1 MTGFFNRR
9 RRRSGGT
16 LSVVGDIAAQ
26 AGKLGIEICD
36 VSGHIEEVATRV
48 ERQADVCQTLRQSAA
63 ATLTGNHR
71 IAAAA
76 REMRT
81 VTAQA
86 AGEVET
92 SRQTLEASLSDI
104 HGLVEGV
111 TVIESQIGALRAA
124 LTHVSR
130 VSEEISLI
138 ARQTHLLA
146 LNAAIEAARAGEFGK
161 SFAVVAAEVKTLSA
175 KTAQAT
181 GQIET
186 TLAQLT
192 EQTER
197 LITEG
202 AENTARAQRVR
213 EGTRMIGDVVHSTGH
228 AIMQLNAEANQ
239 IATLSGEI
247 EEQCNAFESQV
258 LDIATDVEHSGE
270 NFVQAKNRLGNLLGV
285 SENLIELTAATGV
298 ATADTPFIDAVEQAA
313 AKAGKLFE
321 AAVARGELSMND
333 LFDDRYV
340 PVPGTNPQQF
350 MTRFTDLTDRVLPL
364 IQEPMLEL
372 DPRVAFCAA
381 VDARGYLPTHNLKF
395 SQPQRGDPVWNA
407 ANCRNRRMFNDR
419 TGLAA
424 GTSTKRFLLQTY
436 RRDMGG
442 GEYALMK
449 DASAPIFVNGRHW
462 GGLRIGYRI

>member
-1 MTGFFNRR
+1 MTGLFNRR
-9 RRRSGGT
+9 LRRNGSAS
-16 LSVVGDIAAQ
+16 SVVGDIATQ

-48 ERQADVCQTLRQSAA
+48 ERQADVCHTLRQSAA
-63 ATLTGNHR
+63 ATLAGNHR
-71 IAAAA
+71 IAEAA

-86 AGEVET
+86 AGEVE
-92 SRQTLEASLSDI
+92 SSQQTLESSLSDI

-124 LTHVSR
+124 LSHVSR

-197 LITEG
+197 LIGEG

-228 AIMQLNAEANQ
+228 AVMQLNAEANQ

-258 LDIATDVEHSGE
+258 LEIATDVEHSGE
-270 NFVQAKNRLGNLLGV
+270 NFMQAKNRLGNLLGV

-313 AKAGKLFE
+313 AKVGKLFE

-333 LFDDRYV
+333 LFDEHYAPMSD
-340 PVPGTNPQQF
+340 TNPPQF
-350 MTRFTDLTDRVLPL
+350 MTRFTDLTDRVLPP

-381 VDARGYLPTHNLKF
+381 VDVRGYLPTHNLKF

-407 ANCRNRRMFNDR
+407 ANCRNRRIFNDR

-442 GEYALMK
+442 GEYVLMK

>member
-9 RRRSGGT
+9 SRRNGGT
-16 LSVVGDIAAQ
+16 SSVVGEIAAQ

-36 VSGHIEEVATRV
+36 VSGHIEEVAARV
-48 ERQADVCQTLRQSAA
+48 ERQADVCHTLRQSAA
-63 ATLTGNHR
+63 ATLAGNHR

-76 REMRT
+76 REMST

-86 AGEVET
+86 AGDVE
-92 SRQTLEASLSDI
+92 SSQQTLDGSLSDI

-124 LTHVSR
+124 LSHVSR

-146 LNAAIEAARAGEFGK
+146 LNAAIEAARAGDFGK

-213 EGTRMIGDVVHSTGH
+213 EGTRMIGDVVHTTGH

-258 LDIATDVEHSGE
+258 LEIATDVEHSGE
-270 NFVQAKNRLGNLLGV
+270 NFVQAKNRLGSLLGV
-285 SENLIELTAATGV
+285 SESLIELTAATGA
-298 ATADTPFIDAVEQAA
+298 ATADTPFIDAVERAA
-313 AKAGKLFE
+313 AKVGKLFE
-321 AAVARGELSMND
+321 AAIARGELTMND

-340 PVPGTNPQQF
+340 SVPGTNPPQF
-350 MTRFTDLTDRVLPL
+350 VTRFTEATDRILPL
-364 IQEPMLEL
+364 VQEPMLEL

-381 VDARGYLPTHNLKF
+381 VDVRGYLPTHNLKF
-395 SQPQRGDPVWNA
+395 SQPQRDDPVWNA
-407 ANCRNRRMFNDR
+407 ANCRNRRIFNDR
-419 TGLAA
+419 TGLTA

>member
-9 RRRSGGT
+9 LRRHVGT
-16 LSVVGDIAAQ
+16 SSVVGEIAAQ

-36 VSGHIEEVATRV
+36 VSGHIEEVAARV
-48 ERQADVCQTLRQSAA
+48 ERQADVCHTLRESAA
-63 ATLTGNHR
+63 ATLAGNHR
-71 IAAAA
+71 IAEAA
-76 REMRT
+76 REMST
-81 VTAQA
+81 VTARA
-86 AGEVET
+86 AGDVET
-92 SRQTLEASLSDI
+92 SQRTLDGSLSDI

-124 LTHVSR
+124 LSHVSR

-146 LNAAIEAARAGEFGK
+146 LNAAIEAARAGDFGK

-197 LITEG
+197 LIAEG

-258 LDIATDVEHSGE
+258 LEIATGVEHSGE
-270 NFVQAKNRLGNLLGV
+270 NFVQAKNRLGSLLGV

-298 ATADTPFIDAVEQAA
+298 ATADTLFIDAVEQAA

-321 AAVARGELSMND
+321 AAVARGELTMND
-333 LFDDRYV
+333 LFDDRYM
-340 PVPGTNPQQF
+340 PVPGTNPPQF
-350 MTRFTDLTDRVLPL
+350 MTRFTELTDRLLPP
-364 IQEPMLEL
+364 IQESMLEL

-381 VDARGYLPTHNLKF
+381 VDVRGYLPTHNLKF
-395 SQPQRGDPVWNA
+395 SQPQRDDPVWNA
-407 ANCRNRRMFNDR
+407 ANCRNRRLFNDR

>member
-1 MTGFFNRR
+1 MTGFFARR
-9 RRRSGGT
+9 TRRKGSAS
-16 LSVVGDIAAQ
+16 SVVGDIAAQ

-36 VSGHIEEVATRV
+36 VSGHIEEVAARV
-48 ERQADVCQTLRQSAA
+48 NRQADVCQTLRESAA
-63 ATLTGNHR
+63 ATLAGNHR
-71 IAAAA
+71 IAGAA
-76 REMRT
+76 REMHA
-81 VTAQA
+81 VTARA
-86 AGEVET
+86 ADEVGQ
-92 SRQTLEASLSDI
+92 SQQTLEASLSDI

-111 TVIESQIGALRAA
+111 TVIESQISALRAA
-124 LTHVSR
+124 LSHVSR

-186 TLAQLT
+186 TLAKLT
-192 EQTER
+192 GQTER
-197 LITEG
+197 LIAEG

-239 IATLSGEI
+239 IASLSGEI
-247 EEQCNAFESQV
+247 EDKCNAFESQV
-258 LDIATDVEHSGE
+258 LEIASDVEHSGE
-270 NFVQAKNRLGNLLGV
+270 NFVQAKDRLGHLLDV
-285 SENLIELTAATGV
+285 SESLIELTAAAGV
-298 ATADTPFIDAVEQAA
+298 ETADTPFIDAVEQAA
-313 AKAGKLFE
+313 AKVGNLFE
-321 AAVARGELSMND
+321 TAVARGELSMND

-340 PVPGTNPQQF
+340 PVPGTNPTQF
-350 MTRFTDLTDRVLPL
+350 VTRFTGFTDRVLPS
-364 IQEPMLEL
+364 IQEPMLGL

-381 VDARGYLPTHNLKF
+381 VDVRGYLPTHNLKF
-395 SQPQRGDPVWNA
+395 SQPQRNDPVWNA
-407 ANCRNRRMFNDR
+407 ANCRNRRLFNDR

-424 GTSTKRFLLQTY
+424 GTNTKRFLLQTY

>member
-86 AGEVET
+86 AGDVET

-124 LTHVSR
+124 LSHVSR

-228 AIMQLNAEANQ
+228 AITQLHAEANQ

-321 AAVARGELSMND
+321 AAVARGELTMND

>member
-9 RRRSGGT
+9 LRRSVGT
-16 LSVVGDIAAQ
+16 SSVVGDIAAH

-63 ATLTGNHR
+63 ATLAGNHR

-86 AGEVET
+86 AGDVEG
-92 SRQTLEASLSDI
+92 SQQTLDASLSDI

-111 TVIESQIGALRAA
+111 TLIESQIGALRAA

-239 IATLSGEI
+239 IATLSSEI

-258 LDIATDVEHSGE
+258 LEIATDVEHSGE

-298 ATADTPFIDAVEQAA
+298 ATTDTPFIDAVEQAA
-313 AKAGKLFE
+313 AKVGKLFE
-321 AAVARGELSMND
+321 AAIARGELSMND

-340 PVPGTNPQQF
+340 PMPGTNPPQF
-350 MTRFTDLTDRVLPL
+350 MTRFTDFTDRILPS
-364 IQEPMLEL
+364 IQEPILQL

-381 VDARGYLPTHNLKF
+381 VDVRGYLPTHNLKF
-395 SQPQRGDPVWNA
+395 SQPQRGDAVWNA

-424 GTSTKRFLLQTY
+424 GTHTKRFLLQTY

>member
-86 AGEVET
+86 AGDVET

-124 LTHVSR
+124 LSHVSR

-228 AIMQLNAEANQ
+228 AITQLNAEANQ

-321 AAVARGELSMND
+321 AAVARGELTMND

>member
-1 MTGFFNRR
+1 MTGFFQ
-9 RRRSGGT
+9 RRSRRGGT
-16 LSVVGDIAAQ
+16 SSVVGHIAAQ

-36 VSGHIEEVATRV
+36 VSGHIEEVAARV
-48 ERQADVCQTLRQSAA
+48 ERQADVCHTLRQSAA
-63 ATLTGNHR
+63 ATLAGNHR
-71 IAAAA
+71 IAEAA

-81 VTAQA
+81 VTSQA
-86 AGEVET
+86 ANDVEQ
-92 SRQTLEASLSDI
+92 SQQTLEASLSDI

-124 LTHVSR
+124 LSHVSR

-161 SFAVVAAEVKTLSA
+161 SFAVVAAEVKMLSA

-192 EQTER
+192 GQTER
-197 LITEG
+197 LIAEG

-239 IATLSGEI
+239 IATLSGAI

-258 LDIATDVEHSGE
+258 SEIATDVEHSGE
-270 NFVQAKNRLGNLLGV
+270 NFVQAKNRLSNLLGV

-298 ATADTPFIDAVEQAA
+298 ETADTRFIDAVEQAA
-313 AKAGKLFE
+313 AKVGKLFE
-321 AAVARGELSMND
+321 AAVSRGELSMND

-350 MTRFTDLTDRVLPL
+350 VTRFTEFTDRILPSV
-364 IQEPMLEL
+364 QEPLLDL

-381 VDARGYLPTHNLKF
+381 VDVRGYLPTHNLKF
-395 SQPQRGDPVWNA
+395 SQPQRDDPVWNA
-407 ANCRNRRMFNDR
+407 GNCRNRRLFNDR

-442 GEYALMK
+442 GAYALMK
-449 DASAPIFVNGRHW
+449 DASAPIFVHSKHW

>member
-86 AGEVET
+86 AGDVET

-124 LTHVSR
+124 LSHVSR

-228 AIMQLNAEANQ
+228 AITQLHAEANQ

-313 AKAGKLFE
+313 AKAGRLFE
-321 AAVARGELSMND
+321 TAVARGELTMND

>member
-9 RRRSGGT
+9 RRRRSGT

-86 AGEVET
+86 AGDVET
-92 SRQTLEASLSDI
+92 SRRTLEASLSDI

-124 LTHVSR
+124 LSHVSR

-228 AIMQLNAEANQ
+228 AITQLHAEANQ

-321 AAVARGELSMND
+321 AAVARGELTMND